1 MGANQYGRFGF
12 PSMVNNALG
21 NKSSSNNNKSGN
33 SAFIVRVTKV
43 YLTPISGD
51 PGTENFTTIGSI
63 EGERISSQGILT
75 GQIITNIRPLDPY
88 KKIIPLINEFV
99 LIQYVIA
106 PNAMSGQFVYTSP
119 ISLYGISAI
128 NVNPSPSPY
137 VNPKPDS
144 QNVNYFQSF
153 TGATNI
159 VSNENVELDY
169 NSNDQLDSTFK
180 ERSNIHPLLP
190 FEGDIIY
197 ESRWGSSLRFGS
209 TTKPKNPW
217 SKSGTNGDPIT
228 IIRNGQD
235 PKSSD
240 FGAEPIIEN
249 IKKDLSSIY
258 LTSTQQIENLN
269 LANENFISYTTP
281 PTTPASYN
289 KPQIAL
295 KSSRIILN
303 ADSDNILI
311 SGEKSVGLSSNN
323 SINIEAKQ
331 VYLDGIDI
339 RLGRK
344 TASQAVLK
352 GNDTVDYLKI
362 ILTELKNLTEALK
375 ALQDWPAGTP
385 VPNSVMLTVADSS
398 QKVFEDVY
406 NNIDNIKSNFVKVI

>member
-21 NKSSSNNNKSGN
+21 NKSLSGNNKSGN

-43 YLTPISGD
+43 YLTPTSGD
-51 PGTENFTTIGSI
+51 SGTENFTNIGSI
-63 EGERISSQGILT
+63 EGERINSKGILT
-75 GQIITNIRPLDPY
+75 GQIIKGIRPLDPY

-99 LIQYVIA
+99 LIHYVIT
-106 PNAMSGQFVYTSP
+106 PNATSGQFVYTSP

-137 VNPKPDS
+137 INPKPNS
-144 QNVNYFQSF
+144 QNINYLQSF

-159 VSNENVELDY
+159 VSNEDIELNY
-169 NSNDQLDSTFK
+169 NSNVQLDSTFR

-217 SKSGTNGDPIT
+217 SKSGVNGDPIT

-235 PKSSD
+235 PNSNN

-258 LTSTQQIENLN
+258 LTSAQQIENLN

-281 PTTPASYN
+281 PVTPASYN

-303 ADSDNILI
+303 ADSDSILI
-311 SGEKSVGLSSNN
+311 SGEKSVGISSNG
-323 SINIEAKQ
+323 SINMDTTSYYISSN
-331 VYLDGIDI
+331 DI
-339 RLGRK
+339 RLGSK
-344 TASQAVLK
+344 NATQPVLL
-352 GNDTVDYLKI
+352 GNDTVDVLRDLTFAIKDLATILQVQRDYPEGKLVTSYNAIAGNAI
-362 ILTELKNLTEALK
+362 ICL
-375 ALQDWPAGTP
+375 
-385 VPNSVMLTVADSS
+385 
-398 QKVFEDVY
+398 
-406 NNIDNIKSNFVKVI
+406 DNIIKILNDNSLKSQTTKVQ

>member
-21 NKSSSNNNKSGN
+21 NKSSSGNNKSRN

-51 PGTENFTTIGSI
+51 PGTENFTTVGSI

-88 KKIIPLINEFV
+88 RKIIPLINEFV
-99 LIQYVIA
+99 LVQFIIA
-106 PNAMSGQFVYTSP
+106 PNATSGQFVYTSI

-137 VNPKPDS
+137 INPKPDS
-144 QNVNYFQSF
+144 QNVNYLQSF
-153 TGATNI
+153 TGAANI
-159 VSNENVELDY
+159 VSNENVELNY
-169 NSNDQLDSTFK
+169 NSNVQLDSTFR

-217 SKSGTNGDPIT
+217 SKSGVNGDPIT

-235 PKSSD
+235 PNSNN

-258 LTSTQQIENLN
+258 LTSAQQIENLS

-289 KPQIAL
+289 KPQIIL

-303 ADSDNILI
+303 ADSDSILI
-311 SGEKSVGLSSNN
+311 SGEKSVGISSNG
-323 SINIEAKQ
+323 SINMDTTSYYISSN
-331 VYLDGIDI
+331 DI
-339 RLGRK
+339 RLGSK
-344 TASQAVLK
+344 NATQPVLL
-352 GNDTVDYLKI
+352 GNDTIDVLRDLTFAIKDLATILQVQRDYPEGKLVTSYNAIAGNTI
-362 ILTELKNLTEALK
+362 ICL
-375 ALQDWPAGTP
+375 
-385 VPNSVMLTVADSS
+385 
-398 QKVFEDVY
+398 
-406 NNIDNIKSNFVKVI
+406 DNIIKILNDNSLKSQTTKVQ